1 MSKVKKI
8 YILLVLVLLLF
19 TGSCD
24 KKANVEFDN
33 DSLDSISIIE
43 AQGQE
48 NFNNFH
54 MANHD
59 DSQILRADVYTTAS
73 LAYRIEDGEPF
84 SLYVISVTADV
95 TDAVSQDSKNIEIS
109 INVTGEND
117 VNGRFTSSIPVSSKN
132 GVKTIK
138 RVVKLDKLGQASIAV
153 NVGTSN
159 NKIKGKLE
167 ITCPSAILLSNDTD
181 YLTVTNEEQN
191 IQFIFYRKDIYET
204 TSINNEDL
212 ECLIEKLAQLR
223 RSIKDLVGGYE
234 PYNGVTQY
242 VFTEN
247 IPYTALAGDPIYIN
261 KSELEN
267 LFYNLEQANM
277 STAVHKKDLLRILCH
292 ELSHTFDNHLIA
304 SCVFDREFFAI
315 MKELYAFNINGYEL
329 QDDFISRSPALSSGI
344 YSYESF
350 LGALLEH
357 MNLLEDNNWSYI
369 KETLL
374 SLKENESGLSNAEK
388 FQRFIGVLSDKS
400 GVNLRE
406 KFSESEWQT
415 LVNHFET

>member
-59 DSQILRADVYTTAS
+59 DSQILRADVYTIAS

-109 INVTGEND
+109 INVTGDND

-204 TSINNEDL
+204 TSI
-212 ECLIEKLAQLR
+212 
-223 RSIKDLVGGYE
+223 
-234 PYNGVTQY
+234 
-242 VFTEN
+242 
-247 IPYTALAGDPIYIN
+247 
-261 KSELEN
+261 
-267 LFYNLEQANM
+267 
-277 STAVHKKDLLRILCH
+277 
-292 ELSHTFDNHLIA
+292 
-304 SCVFDREFFAI
+304 
-315 MKELYAFNINGYEL
+315 
-329 QDDFISRSPALSSGI
+329 
-344 YSYESF
+344 
-350 LGALLEH
+350 
-357 MNLLEDNNWSYI
+357 
-369 KETLL
+369 
-374 SLKENESGLSNAEK
+374 
-388 FQRFIGVLSDKS
+388 
-400 GVNLRE
+400 
-406 KFSESEWQT
+406 
-415 LVNHFET
+415 